1 MVTKLPFRLIGFR
14 LKQFFMLLA
23 LLQNF
28 LFAATLPIDFSEE
41 EKAYLQSNPTVK
53 VCVNPTLAPFEFLTI
68 EGQYEGIGAE
78 LLTLIA
84 QKTHL
89 NLEIVQT
96 YSWKESLE
104 KARKNECDVLNFIPQ
119 TLEFNKWLLFSEP
132 LFSDYNVLIT
142 RSEHPYIPN
151 LKKLPHT
158 TLALAEN
165 TALFERLSYT
175 FPNLTIFSV
184 ETEEDALFLVLN
196 QKIDMTVRSSTIM
209 SYTLRKQGL
218 LNLKISGIL
227 DEFQNIYK
235 IGIVNNNE
243 RLRDILNKGIKSLT
257 VQEKEAIINKYTPIV
272 IDKTIDEE
280 VWYVLFAIALGIVM
294 ILLWNYSLRKEVK
307 KAVATNIINQNIM
320 TQQAKQAEL
329 GQLIG
334 NISHQWREPLS
345 NLSSINLIMI
355 GLLEHNKR
363 VDKAFLLQ
371 KFKEVEN
378 TLDFMSQTMQNFLEF
393 YKPATVQQH
402 FNIYDALQQT
412 LSLVETNILAYKIV
426 IDIQGDTEAQL
437 YGIKNEFMQV
447 WLNLINN
454 AIRAFQNSN
463 ITPKILSIE
472 ILKGRMHFCDNAGGA
487 ISQADLSKGVGLSM
501 CASILKKYRKKLSFK
516 NTPKGVCV
524 TIETYEET
532 FHLF

>member
-1 MVTKLPFRLIGFR
+1 LKLLGFY
-14 LKQFFMLLA
+14 LKQLLVG
-23 LLQNF
+23 LLLFHTF
-28 LFAATLPIDFSEE
+28 LFSATTALNFSDEE
-41 EKAYLQSNPTVK
+41 HAYLQSKPTIK
-53 VCVNPTLAPFEFLTI
+53 VCVNPTFAPFEFLTI
-68 EGQYEGIGAE
+68 DGNYEGIGAE
-78 LLTLIA
+78 LLQLVA

-89 NLEIVQT
+89 TLEIIQT

-104 KARKNECDVLNFIPQ
+104 KARKNECDILNFIPQ
-119 TLEFNKWLLFSEP
+119 TLELNKWLLFSEP
-132 LFSDYNVLIT
+132 LFSDYNVLLT

-151 LKKLPHT
+151 LKKLSNA
-158 TLALAEN
+158 TLALSEN

-196 QKIDMTVRSSTIM
+196 QKIDMTVRSATIM

-227 DEFQNIYK
+227 DEFQNVYK

-243 RLRDILNKGIKSLT
+243 RLRDILNKGIQSLT
-257 VQEKEAIINKYTPIV
+257 LQEKETIVNKYTPIV

-280 VWYVLFAIALGIVM
+280 VWYVLFAIALGIIT
-294 ILLWNYSLRKEVK
+294 ILLWNYILREQVK
-307 KAVATNIINQNIM
+307 KAVATNLLNQKIM

-345 NLSSINLIMI
+345 NLSGVNLIMI
-355 GLLEHNKR
+355 GLLEHNKK

-378 TLDFMSQTMQNFLEF
+378 TLEFMSQTMQNFLEF
-393 YKPATVQQH
+393 YKPSTVQQH

-426 IDIQGDTEAQL
+426 IDIQGDKEAQL
-437 YGIKNEFMQV
+437 FGIKNEFMQV
-447 WLNLINN
+447 WLNLMNN
-454 AIRAFQNSN
+454 AIRALQNSN
-463 ITPKILSIE
+463 VTPKILSIDIHSE
-472 ILKGRMHFCDNAGGA
+472 YMRFCDNAGGA
-487 ISQADLSKGVGLSM
+487 ISHTDLTKGVGLSM
-501 CASILKKYRKKLSFK
+501 CSSILKKYHKKLSFD
-516 NTPKGVCV
+516 NTSKGVCV
-524 TIETYEET
+524 LIEPHEET

>member
-1 MVTKLPFRLIGFR
+1 
-14 LKQFFMLLA
+14 LKQFLIVLA
-23 LLQNF
+23 LLQSF
-28 LFAATLPIDFSEE
+28 LFAATTEITFSEE

-53 VCVNPTLAPFEFLTI
+53 VCVNPTLAPFEFLTLDG
-68 EGQYEGIGAE
+68 EYEGIGAE
-78 LLTLIA
+78 LLRLIA
-84 QKTHL
+84 QRTRL

-104 KARKNECDVLNFIPQ
+104 KARRNECDVLNFIPQ

-132 LFSDYNVLIT
+132 LFSDYNVLLT
-142 RSEHPYIPN
+142 RAEHPYIPN
-151 LKKLPHT
+151 LKKLPNAS
-158 TLALAEN
+158 LALAEN

-184 ETEEDALFLVLN
+184 EREEDALFLVLN

-227 DEFQNIYK
+227 DEFQNVYK

-243 RLRDILNKGIKSLT
+243 RLRDILNKGIQSLT
-257 VQEKEAIINKYTPIV
+257 VHEKEAIINKYTPIV

-280 VWYVLFAIALGIVM
+280 AWYVLFAIALGIIM
-294 ILLWNYSLRKEVK
+294 ILLWNYALRKEVK
-307 KAVATNIINQNIM
+307 KAVAMNILNQTIM

-345 NLSSINLIMI
+345 NLSSVNLIMI
-355 GLLEHNKR
+355 GLLEHNKK

-393 YKPATVQQH
+393 YKPSTVRQH
-402 FNIYDALQQT
+402 FNIYEALQQT
-412 LSLVETNILAYKIV
+412 LSLVETNILSYKIV
-426 IDIQGDTEAQL
+426 IDIQGDTNAQL
-437 YGIKNEFMQV
+437 FGIKNEFMQV

-454 AIRAFQNSN
+454 AIRALQCSDVETKT
-463 ITPKILSIE
+463 ITITIE
-472 ILKGRMHFCDNAGGA
+472 NERMVFCDNAKGF
-487 ISQADLSKGVGLSM
+487 ISESDLTKGVGLHM
-501 CASILKKYRKKLSFK
+501 CSSILNKYRKKLSFE
-516 NTPKGVCV
+516 NRPTGVCV
-524 TIETYEET
+524 SIESCEAELN
-532 FHLF
+532 LF

>member
-1 MVTKLPFRLIGFR
+1 
-14 LKQFFMLLA
+14 LKQFLIVLV
-23 LLQNF
+23 LLQSF
-28 LFAATLPIDFSEE
+28 LFAATLAIDFSEE

-53 VCVNPTLAPFEFLTI
+53 VCVNPTLAPFEFLTLDG
-68 EGQYEGIGAE
+68 EYEGIGAE
-78 LLTLIA
+78 LLRLIA
-84 QKTHL
+84 EKTHL

-132 LFSDYNVLIT
+132 LFSDYNVLLT
-142 RSEHPYIPN
+142 RSEHPYISN
-151 LKKLPHT
+151 LTKLPNA

-184 ETEEDALFLVLN
+184 EREEDALFLVLN

-227 DEFQNIYK
+227 DEFQNVYK

-243 RLRDILNKGIKSLT
+243 RLRDILNKGIQSLT
-257 VQEKEAIINKYTPIV
+257 VHEKEAIINKYTPIV

-280 VWYVLFAIALGIVM
+280 AWYVLFAIALGIIM
-294 ILLWNYSLRKEVK
+294 ILLWNYALRKEVK
-307 KAVATNIINQNIM
+307 KAVAMNILNQTIM

-393 YKPATVQQH
+393 YKPSNRQQQ
-402 FNIYDALQQT
+402 FNVYEALQQT
-412 LSLVETNILAYKIV
+412 LSLVETNILSYKIN
-426 IDIQGDTEAQL
+426 IDIQGNLNIQL
-437 YGIKNEFMQV
+437 FGIKNEWMQV
-447 WLNLINN
+447 WLNLLNN
-454 AIRAFQNSN
+454 AIRALQHSDVTSKT
-463 ITPKILSIE
+463 ITIHIQESSIL
-472 ILKGRMHFCDNAGGA
+472 FCDNAKGV
-487 ISQADLSKGVGLSM
+487 ISQSDLSKGVGLSM
-501 CASILKKYRKKLSFK
+501 CSSILKKYSKKLSFK
-516 NTPKGVCV
+516 NTKEGVCV
-524 TIETYEET
+524 SIENREEELN
-532 FHLF
+532 LF

>member
-1 MVTKLPFRLIGFR
+1 MKPFFIVLVLLQTF
-14 LKQFFMLLA
+14 LLA
-23 LLQNF
+23 N
-28 LFAATLPIDFSEE
+28 TTPIVFSEE
-41 EKAYLQSNPTVK
+41 EKAYLQNNPTVR

-68 EGQYEGIGAE
+68 NGEYEGIGAE
-78 LLTLIA
+78 LLKLIA
-84 QKTHL
+84 QRTHL
-89 NLEIVQT
+89 NLEIIQT

-104 KARKNECDVLNFIPQ
+104 RARKNECDVLNFIPQ

-132 LFSDYNVLIT
+132 LFSDYNVLLT
-142 RSEHPYIPN
+142 RAEHPYISN
-151 LKKLPHT
+151 LKKLPNA

-196 QKIDMTVRSSTIM
+196 QKIDMTVRSATIM

-227 DEFQNIYK
+227 DEFQNVYK
-235 IGIVNNNE
+235 IGIINKNE
-243 RLRDILNKGIKSLT
+243 LLRDILNKGIQTLT
-257 VQEKEAIINKYTPIV
+257 LHEKEEIINKYTPIV
-272 IDKTIDEE
+272 IDKEIDDDIF
-280 VWYVLFAIALGIVM
+280 YVLIAIALSVVVV
-294 ILLWNYSLRKEVK
+294 LLWNYALRKEVK
-307 KAVATNIINQNIM
+307 KAVATNILNQNIM

-355 GLLEHNKR
+355 GLLEHNKK

-371 KFKEVEN
+371 KFKEAEN

-393 YKPATVQQH
+393 YKPSTIQQH
-402 FNIYDALQQT
+402 FNIYEALQQT
-412 LSLVETNILAYKIV
+412 LSLVETNILSYKII
-426 IDIQGDTEAQL
+426 IDIQGDMNAQL
-437 YGIKNEFMQV
+437 FGIKNEFMQV

-454 AIRAFQNSN
+454 AIRALQCSDVVTKT
-463 ITPKILSIE
+463 ITITIDNE
-472 ILKGRMHFCDNAGGA
+472 RMVFCDNAKGF
-487 ISQADLSKGVGLSM
+487 ISESDLTKGVGLHM
-501 CASILKKYRKKLSFK
+501 CSSILNKYCKKLTFD
-516 NTPKGVCV
+516 NTIDGVCV
-524 TIETYEET
+524 SIESKEAELN
-532 FHLF
+532 LF